1 MRKRCSMRLWGY
13 YALHTF
19 INTIKK
25 IFKSKVVV
33 VILCSM
39 LIGGVIGAS
48 VGVIGSIVEEN
59 AQTDVADSDGDD
71 DMTDIG
77 DDFIALHAGAIRES
91 IPAATMILLLVVVL
105 WGIYGGS
112 KKGSDFFLMADANL
126 LFAAPL
132 KAQTVL
138 MFRLSFQMLALL
150 FFTFYLIFQVP
161 SMKMILGLDN
171 FAIFAIFLAWGML
184 LFMSKLMSVFT
195 YTLTSTYEHLKKYV
209 VPFVYAVGILVV
221 AATGAVYLSTGKDY
235 MRTLHLTYGADWSNY
250 IPVFGW
256 YKAMV
261 MNAISGN
268 VLVSFGF
275 MALNLV
281 FLIVLVWG
289 IWHIKADFYEDAL
302 AGAQKR
308 DDMTRAALEGRN
320 INKDKKQ
327 SARRAKKLARKAQKS
342 YELKGWGASVFLQK
356 SIMNRR
362 RFAKLGFVTNT
373 LLVYLAIGG
382 LGAAF
387 MAYKTDLREISIIG
401 LIMAMTLF
409 FRNFGNPIEIES
421 SHNWL
426 FLVPEDPYKK
436 VLYAILAGSVDCV
449 MDLLPGIA
457 VATVILRGNP
467 LMALLWVATLVSMD
481 FMFSCFG
488 LLMQAILPSS
498 AMDVV
503 KSMLQMMV
511 RIFIILIVVIAFAI
525 GAALQGLALG
535 AVLCMCASLAVGTLC
550 FVVYP
555 SMLHRGIG

>member
-1 MRKRCSMRLWGY
+1 MRLWGY

-25 IFKSKVVV
+25 IFKSKVMI
-33 VILCSM
+33 VILCSF
-39 LIGGVIGAS
+39 LIGGVVGGS
-48 VGVIGSIVEEN
+48 VGFISSLVEDQ
-59 AQTDVADSDGDD
+59 AQTESSVSKDDKTNDPAQMEEDFMTVHAD
-71 DMTDIG
+71 
-77 DDFIALHAGAIRES
+77 AIRES

-112 KKGSDFFLMADANL
+112 KKGSDFFLMADANI

-161 SMKMILGLDN
+161 SMKLILGLDN
-171 FAIFAIFLAWGML
+171 FAIVAIFLAWGML

-195 YTLTSTYEHLKKYV
+195 YTLTATYEHLKKYV
-209 VPFVYAVGILVV
+209 VPFVFAVGLLVV
-221 AATGAVYLSTGKDY
+221 AATGAVYLSTGNDY
-235 MRTLHLTYGADWSNY
+235 MATLRLTYGADWSNY

-261 MNAISGN
+261 MNAINGHVFASLGY
-268 VLVSFGF
+268 
-275 MALNLV
+275 MALNFV
-281 FLIVLVWG
+281 FLIALVWG

-308 DDMTRAALEGRN
+308 DDMTKAALEGRN

-327 SARRAKKLARKAQKS
+327 SAKRTQKLEHKVRKS
-342 YELKGWGASVFLQK
+342 YELKGWGASVFLHK
-356 SIMNRR
+356 SILNRR
-362 RFAKLGFVTNT
+362 RFSKFGFVTNT
-373 LLVYLAIGG
+373 LLLYLAIGG

-387 MAYKTDLREISIIG
+387 MAYKTDLREISVIG
-401 LIMAMTLF
+401 LIMALTLF

-449 MDLLPGIA
+449 LDLLPGIV
-457 VATVILRGNP
+457 VAMVILRGNP
-467 LMALLWVATLVSMD
+467 LMALLWLATLVSMD

-488 LLMQAILPSS
+488 LLLQAILPSS

-503 KSMLQMMV
+503 KSMLQMML
-511 RIFIILIVVIAFAI
+511 RAFIIVVIAIAFAI
-525 GAALQGLALG
+525 GTVLQGLALG
-535 AVLCMCASLAVGTLC
+535 AVFCMFTSLAVGTIC
-550 FVVYP
+550 FIVYP
-555 SMLHRGIG
+555 SLLHRGIG

>member
-1 MRKRCSMRLWGY
+1 MRLWGY

-25 IFKSKVVV
+25 IFKSKVMI
-33 VILCSM
+33 VILCSF
-39 LIGGVIGAS
+39 LIGGVVGGS
-48 VGVIGSIVEEN
+48 VGFISSLIEDQ
-59 AQTDVADSDGDD
+59 AQTESSVSKDDKTNDPAQMEEDFMTVHAD
-71 DMTDIG
+71 
-77 DDFIALHAGAIRES
+77 AIRES

-112 KKGSDFFLMADANL
+112 KKGSDFFLMADANI

-161 SMKMILGLDN
+161 SMKLILGLDN
-171 FAIFAIFLAWGML
+171 FAIVAIFLAWGML

-195 YTLTSTYEHLKKYV
+195 YTLTATYEHLKKYV
-209 VPFVYAVGILVV
+209 VPFVFAVGLLVV
-221 AATGAVYLSTGKDY
+221 AATGAVYISTGNDY
-235 MRTLHLTYGADWSNY
+235 MATLRLTYGADWSNY

-261 MNAISGN
+261 MNAINGHVFASLGY
-268 VLVSFGF
+268 
-275 MALNLV
+275 MALNFV
-281 FLIVLVWG
+281 FLIALVWG

-308 DDMTRAALEGRN
+308 DDMTKAALEGRN

-327 SARRAKKLARKAQKS
+327 SAKRAQKLEHKVRKS
-342 YELKGWGASVFLQK
+342 YELKGWGASVFLHK
-356 SIMNRR
+356 SILNRR
-362 RFAKLGFVTNT
+362 RFSKFGFVTNT
-373 LLVYLAIGG
+373 LLLYLAIGG

-387 MAYKTDLREISIIG
+387 MAYKTDLREISVIG
-401 LIMAMTLF
+401 LIMALTLF

-449 MDLLPGIA
+449 LDLLPGIV

-467 LMALLWVATLVSMD
+467 LIALLWLATLVSMD

-488 LLMQAILPSS
+488 LLLQAILPSS

-503 KSMLQMMV
+503 KSMLQMML
-511 RIFIILIVVIAFAI
+511 RAFIIVVIAIAFAI
-525 GAALQGLALG
+525 GTVLQGLALG
-535 AVLCMCASLAVGTLC
+535 AVFCMFTSLAVGTIC
-550 FVVYP
+550 FIVYP
-555 SMLHRGIG
+555 SLLHRGIG

>member
-1 MRKRCSMRLWGY
+1 MRLWGY

-39 LIGGVIGAS
+39 LIGGVIGGS
-48 VGVIGSIVEEN
+48 VGFIGSLIEDQ
-59 AQTDVADSDGDD
+59 AQTEIATDDHGDAEADSVDLEDGF
-71 DMTDIG
+71 MEKYAAEIK
-77 DDFIALHAGAIRES
+77 ES

-105 WGIYGGS
+105 FGIYGGS
-112 KKGSDFFLMADANL
+112 KKGSDIFLMADANL
-126 LFAAPL
+126 LFAAPI

-150 FFTFYLIFQVP
+150 FVTFYMVFQVP
-161 SMKMILGLDN
+161 SLKLLLGIDN

-184 LFMSKLMSVFT
+184 LFMSRLMSVFT
-195 YTLTSTYEHLKKYV
+195 YTLTSTHERLKQYV
-209 VPFVYAVGILVV
+209 VPFVFAVAICVVV
-221 AATGAVYLSTGKDY
+221 ATGSVYMATGNDY
-235 MRTLHLTYGADWSNY
+235 MATLRLTYGADWSNS

-261 MNAISGN
+261 MNAIGGDVIRS
-268 VLVSFGF
+268 LFY
-275 MALNLV
+275 MALNLI

-289 IWHIKADFYEDAL
+289 IWHMKADFYEDAL

-308 DDMTRAALEGRN
+308 DDMTRATMEGRN
-320 INKDKKQ
+320 VNKDKKQ
-327 SARRAKKLARKAQKS
+327 SARRAKKLERKAKGT
-342 YELKGWGASVFLQK
+342 YELKGWGASVFLHK
-356 SIMNRR
+356 SIMNRK
-362 RFAKLGFVTNT
+362 RFAKFGFVTNT

-382 LGAAF
+382 LGSAF
-387 MAYKTDLREISIIG
+387 MVYKTDIREISVIG
-401 LIMAMTLF
+401 LIMALTLF

-436 VLYAILAGSVDCV
+436 VLYAIFAGSVDCV
-449 MDLLPGIA
+449 LDLLPGI
-457 VATVILRGNP
+457 VIATVILRGN
-467 LMALLWVATLVSMD
+467 LFMALLWLVTLVAMD

-488 LLMQAILPSS
+488 LLMQAILPSN

-503 KSMLQMMV
+503 KSMLQMMI
-511 RIFIILIVVIAFAI
+511 RFFIILVIVIAFAI

-535 AVLCMCASLAVGTLC
+535 AVFCMFASLAVGTVC

-555 SMLHRGIG
+555 SLLHRGIG

>member
-1 MRKRCSMRLWGY
+1 MRLWGY

-25 IFKSKVVV
+25 IFKSKVMI
-33 VILCSM
+33 VILCSF
-39 LIGGVIGAS
+39 LIGGVVGGS
-48 VGVIGSIVEEN
+48 VGFISSLVEDQ
-59 AQTDVADSDGDD
+59 AQTESSVSKDDKTNDPAQMEEDFMTVHAD
-71 DMTDIG
+71 
-77 DDFIALHAGAIRES
+77 AIRES

-112 KKGSDFFLMADANL
+112 KKGSDFFLMADANI

-161 SMKMILGLDN
+161 SMKLILGLDN
-171 FAIFAIFLAWGML
+171 FAIVAIFLAWGML

-195 YTLTSTYEHLKKYV
+195 YTLTATYEHLKKYV
-209 VPFVYAVGILVV
+209 VPFVFAVGLLVV
-221 AATGAVYLSTGKDY
+221 AATGAVYISTGNDY
-235 MRTLHLTYGADWSNY
+235 MATLRLTYGADWSNY

-261 MNAISGN
+261 MNAINGHVFASLGY
-268 VLVSFGF
+268 
-275 MALNLV
+275 MALNFV
-281 FLIVLVWG
+281 FLIALVWG

-308 DDMTRAALEGRN
+308 DDMTKAALEGRN

-327 SARRAKKLARKAQKS
+327 SAKRAQKLEHKVRKS
-342 YELKGWGASVFLQK
+342 YELKGWGASVFLHK
-356 SIMNRR
+356 SILNRR
-362 RFAKLGFVTNT
+362 RFSKFGFVTNT
-373 LLVYLAIGG
+373 LLLYLAIGG

-387 MAYKTDLREISIIG
+387 MAYKTDLREISVIG
-401 LIMAMTLF
+401 LIMALTLF

-449 MDLLPGIA
+449 LDLLPGIV
-457 VATVILRGNP
+457 VATVILCGNP
-467 LMALLWVATLVSMD
+467 LMALLWLATLVSMD

-488 LLMQAILPSS
+488 LLLQAILPSS

-503 KSMLQMMV
+503 KSMLQMML
-511 RIFIILIVVIAFAI
+511 RAFIIVVIAIAFAI
-525 GAALQGLALG
+525 GTVLQGLALG
-535 AVLCMCASLAVGTLC
+535 AVFCMFTSLAVGTIC
-550 FVVYP
+550 FIVYP
-555 SMLHRGIG
+555 SLLHRGIG

>member
-1 MRKRCSMRLWGY
+1 MRLWGY

-25 IFKSKVVV
+25 IFKSKVMI
-33 VILCSM
+33 VILCSF
-39 LIGGVIGAS
+39 LIGGVVGGS
-48 VGVIGSIVEEN
+48 VGFISSLVEDQ
-59 AQTDVADSDGDD
+59 AQTESSVSKDDKTNDPAQMEEDFMTVHAD
-71 DMTDIG
+71 
-77 DDFIALHAGAIRES
+77 AIRES

-112 KKGSDFFLMADANL
+112 KKGSDFFLMADANI

-161 SMKMILGLDN
+161 SMKLILGLDN
-171 FAIFAIFLAWGML
+171 FAIVAIFLAWGML

-195 YTLTSTYEHLKKYV
+195 YTLTATYEHLKKYV
-209 VPFVYAVGILVV
+209 VPFVFAVGLLVV
-221 AATGAVYLSTGKDY
+221 AATGAVYISTGNDY
-235 MRTLHLTYGADWSNY
+235 MATLRLTYGADWSNY

-261 MNAISGN
+261 MNAINGHVFASLGY
-268 VLVSFGF
+268 
-275 MALNLV
+275 MALNFV
-281 FLIVLVWG
+281 FLIALVWG

-308 DDMTRAALEGRN
+308 DDMTKAALEGRN

-327 SARRAKKLARKAQKS
+327 SAKRTQKLEHKVRKS
-342 YELKGWGASVFLQK
+342 YELKGWGASVFLHK
-356 SIMNRR
+356 SILNRR
-362 RFAKLGFVTNT
+362 RFSKFGFVTNT
-373 LLVYLAIGG
+373 LLLYLAIGG

-387 MAYKTDLREISIIG
+387 MAYKTDLREISVVG
-401 LIMAMTLF
+401 LIMALTLF

-449 MDLLPGIA
+449 LDLLPGIV
-457 VATVILRGNP
+457 VATVILRSNP
-467 LMALLWVATLVSMD
+467 LMALLWLATLVSMD

-488 LLMQAILPSS
+488 LLLQAILPSS

-503 KSMLQMMV
+503 KSMLQMML
-511 RIFIILIVVIAFAI
+511 RAFIIVVIAIAFAI
-525 GAALQGLALG
+525 GTVLQGLALG
-535 AVLCMCASLAVGTLC
+535 AVFCMFTSLAVGTIC
-550 FVVYP
+550 FIVYP
-555 SMLHRGIG
+555 SLLHRGIG

>member
-1 MRKRCSMRLWGY
+1 MRLWGY

-25 IFKSKVVV
+25 IFKSKVMI
-33 VILCSM
+33 VILCSF
-39 LIGGVIGAS
+39 LIGGVVGGS
-48 VGVIGSIVEEN
+48 VGFISSLVEDQ
-59 AQTDVADSDGDD
+59 AQTENSVSKDDKTNDPAQMEEDFMMVHAD
-71 DMTDIG
+71 
-77 DDFIALHAGAIRES
+77 AIRES

-112 KKGSDFFLMADANL
+112 KKGSDFFLMADANI

-150 FFTFYLIFQVP
+150 TFTFYLIFQVP
-161 SMKMILGLDN
+161 SMKLILGLDN
-171 FAIFAIFLAWGML
+171 FAIVAIFLAWGML

-195 YTLTSTYEHLKKYV
+195 YTLTATYEHLKKYV
-209 VPFVYAVGILVV
+209 VPFVFAVGLLVV
-221 AATGAVYLSTGKDY
+221 AATGAVYISTGNDY
-235 MRTLHLTYGADWSNY
+235 MATLRLTYGADWSNY

-261 MNAISGN
+261 MNAINGHVFASLGY
-268 VLVSFGF
+268 
-275 MALNLV
+275 MALNFV
-281 FLIVLVWG
+281 FLIALVWG

-308 DDMTRAALEGRN
+308 DDMTKAALEGRN

-327 SARRAKKLARKAQKS
+327 SAKRAQKLEHKVRKS
-342 YELKGWGASVFLQK
+342 YELKGWGASVFLHK
-356 SIMNRR
+356 SILNRR
-362 RFAKLGFVTNT
+362 RFSKFGFVTNT
-373 LLVYLAIGG
+373 LLLYLAIGG

-387 MAYKTDLREISIIG
+387 MAYKTDLREISVIG
-401 LIMAMTLF
+401 LIMALTLF

-449 MDLLPGIA
+449 LDLLPGIV

-467 LMALLWVATLVSMD
+467 LMALLWLATLVSMD

-488 LLMQAILPSS
+488 LLLQAILPSS

-503 KSMLQMMV
+503 KSMLQMML
-511 RIFIILIVVIAFAI
+511 RAFIIVVIAIAFAI
-525 GAALQGLALG
+525 GTVLQGLALG
-535 AVLCMCASLAVGTLC
+535 AVFCMFTSLAVGTIRSI
-550 FVVYP
+550 VYP
-555 SMLHRGIG
+555 SLSHRRLG

>member
-1 MRKRCSMRLWGY
+1 MRLWGY

-25 IFKSKVVV
+25 IFKSKVMI
-33 VILCSM
+33 VILCSF
-39 LIGGVIGAS
+39 LIGGVVGGS
-48 VGVIGSIVEEN
+48 VGFISSLVEDQ
-59 AQTDVADSDGDD
+59 AQTESSVSKDDKTNDPAQMEEDFMTVHAD
-71 DMTDIG
+71 
-77 DDFIALHAGAIRES
+77 AIRES

-112 KKGSDFFLMADANL
+112 KKGSDFFLMADANI

-150 FFTFYLIFQVP
+150 TFTFYLIFQVP
-161 SMKMILGLDN
+161 SMKLILGLDN
-171 FAIFAIFLAWGML
+171 FAIVAIFLAWGML

-195 YTLTSTYEHLKKYV
+195 YTLTATYEHLKKYV
-209 VPFVYAVGILVV
+209 VPFVFAVGLLVV
-221 AATGAVYLSTGKDY
+221 AATGAVYLSTGNDY
-235 MRTLHLTYGADWSNY
+235 MATLRLTYGADWSNY

-261 MNAISGN
+261 MNAINGHVFASLGY
-268 VLVSFGF
+268 
-275 MALNLV
+275 MALNFV
-281 FLIVLVWG
+281 FLIALVWG

-308 DDMTRAALEGRN
+308 DDMTKAALEGRN

-327 SARRAKKLARKAQKS
+327 SAKRTQKLEHKVRKS
-342 YELKGWGASVFLQK
+342 YELKGWGASVFLHK
-356 SIMNRR
+356 SILNRR
-362 RFAKLGFVTNT
+362 RFSKFGFVTNT
-373 LLVYLAIGG
+373 LLLYLAIGG

-387 MAYKTDLREISIIG
+387 MAYKTDLREISVVG
-401 LIMAMTLF
+401 LIMALTLF

-449 MDLLPGIA
+449 LDLLPGIV

-467 LMALLWVATLVSMD
+467 LMALLWLATLVSMD

-488 LLMQAILPSS
+488 LLLQAILPSG

-503 KSMLQMMV
+503 KSMLQMML
-511 RIFIILIVVIAFAI
+511 RAFIIVVIAIAFAI
-525 GAALQGLALG
+525 GTVLQGLALG
-535 AVLCMCASLAVGTLC
+535 AVFCMFTSLAVGTIC
-550 FVVYP
+550 FIVYP
-555 SMLHRGIG
+555 SLLHRGIG

>member
-1 MRKRCSMRLWGY
+1 MRLWGY

-19 INTIKK
+19 INTIRK

-33 VILCSM
+33 VILCSF
-39 LIGGVIGAS
+39 LIGGVIGGS
-48 VGVIGSIVEEN
+48 VGFIGSIVEEN
-59 AQTDVADSDGDD
+59 AQTDTADVDSNDD
-71 DMTDIG
+71 EDSDIG
-77 DDFIALHAGAIRES
+77 DGFMTEHAAAIRES
-91 IPAATMILLLVVVL
+91 IPAATMMLLLVVVL

-150 FFTFYLIFQVP
+150 FLTFYLIFQVP
-161 SMKMILGLDN
+161 SMKLILGLDN

-195 YTLTSTYEHLKKYV
+195 YTLTATYEYLKKYV
-209 VPFVYAVGILVV
+209 IPFVFAVGILVV
-221 AATGAVYLSTGKDY
+221 AATGAVYMATGNDY
-235 MRTLHLTYGADWSNY
+235 METLRLTYGADWSDY

-261 MNAISGN
+261 MNAINGN
-268 VLVSFGF
+268 MMVSLGY
-275 MALNLV
+275 MALNMV

-308 DDMTRAALEGRN
+308 DDMTKAAMEGRN

-327 SARRAKKLARKAQKS
+327 SARRAKKLERKAQKA

-356 SIMNRR
+356 SILNRR
-362 RFAKLGFVTNT
+362 RFAKFGFVTNT

-449 MDLLPGIA
+449 LDLLPGIA
-457 VATVILRGNP
+457 AATVILRGNP
-467 LMALLWVATLVSMD
+467 LMAILWLATLVSMD

-503 KSMLQMMV
+503 KSMLQMMI
-511 RIFIILIVVIAFAI
+511 RMFIILVIVIAFAI
-525 GAALQGLALG
+525 GAVLQGLALG
-535 AVLCMCASLAVGTLC
+535 AVLCMFASLAVGTVC

>member
-1 MRKRCSMRLWGY
+1 MRLWGY

-25 IFKSKVVV
+25 IFKSKVMI
-33 VILCSM
+33 VILCSF
-39 LIGGVIGAS
+39 LIGGVVGGS
-48 VGVIGSIVEEN
+48 VGFISSLIEDQ
-59 AQTDVADSDGDD
+59 AQTESSVSKDDKTNDPAQMEEDFMTVHAD
-71 DMTDIG
+71 
-77 DDFIALHAGAIRES
+77 AIRES

-112 KKGSDFFLMADANL
+112 KKGSDFFLMADANI

-161 SMKMILGLDN
+161 SMKLILRLDN
-171 FAIFAIFLAWGML
+171 FAIVAIFLAWGML

-195 YTLTSTYEHLKKYV
+195 YTLTATYEHLKKYV
-209 VPFVYAVGILVV
+209 VPFVFAVGLLVV
-221 AATGAVYLSTGKDY
+221 AATGAVYISTGNDY
-235 MRTLHLTYGADWSNY
+235 MATLRLTYGADWSNY

-261 MNAISGN
+261 MNAINGHVFASLGY
-268 VLVSFGF
+268 

-281 FLIVLVWG
+281 FLIALVWG

-308 DDMTRAALEGRN
+308 DDMTKAALEGRN

-327 SARRAKKLARKAQKS
+327 SAKRTQKLEHKVRKS
-342 YELKGWGASVFLQK
+342 YELKGWGASVFLHK
-356 SIMNRR
+356 SILNRR
-362 RFAKLGFVTNT
+362 RFSKFGFVTNT
-373 LLVYLAIGG
+373 LLLYLAIGG

-387 MAYKTDLREISIIG
+387 MAYKTDLREISVIG
-401 LIMAMTLF
+401 LIMALTLF

-449 MDLLPGIA
+449 LDLLPGIV

-467 LMALLWVATLVSMD
+467 LMALLWLATLVSMD

-488 LLMQAILPSS
+488 LLLQAILPSS

-503 KSMLQMMV
+503 KSMLQMML
-511 RIFIILIVVIAFAI
+511 RAFIIVVIAIAFAI
-525 GAALQGLALG
+525 GTVLQGLALG
-535 AVLCMCASLAVGTLC
+535 AVFCMFTSLAVGTIC
-550 FVVYP
+550 FIVYP
-555 SMLHRGIG
+555 SLLHRGIG

>member
-1 MRKRCSMRLWGY
+1 MRLWGY

-25 IFKSKVVV
+25 IFKSKVMI
-33 VILCSM
+33 VILCSF
-39 LIGGVIGAS
+39 LIGGVVGGS
-48 VGVIGSIVEEN
+48 VGFISSLVEDQ
-59 AQTDVADSDGDD
+59 AQTESSVSKDDKTNDPAQMEEDFMTAHAD
-71 DMTDIG
+71 
-77 DDFIALHAGAIRES
+77 AIRES

-112 KKGSDFFLMADANL
+112 KKGSDFFLMADANI

-161 SMKMILGLDN
+161 SMKLILGLDN
-171 FAIFAIFLAWGML
+171 FAIVAIFLAWGML

-195 YTLTSTYEHLKKYV
+195 YTLTATYEHLKKYV
-209 VPFVYAVGILVV
+209 VPFVFAVGLLVV
-221 AATGAVYLSTGKDY
+221 AATGAVYISTGNDY
-235 MRTLHLTYGADWSNY
+235 MATLRLTYGADWSNY

-261 MNAISGN
+261 MNAINGHVFASLGY
-268 VLVSFGF
+268 

-281 FLIVLVWG
+281 FLIALVWG

-308 DDMTRAALEGRN
+308 DDMTKAALEGRN

-327 SARRAKKLARKAQKS
+327 SAKRTQKLEHKVRKS
-342 YELKGWGASVFLQK
+342 YELKGWGASVFLHK
-356 SIMNRR
+356 SILNRR
-362 RFAKLGFVTNT
+362 RFSKFGFVTNT
-373 LLVYLAIGG
+373 LLLYLAIGG

-387 MAYKTDLREISIIG
+387 MAYKTDLREISVVG
-401 LIMAMTLF
+401 LIMALTLF

-449 MDLLPGIA
+449 LDLLPGIV

-467 LMALLWVATLVSMD
+467 LMALLWLATLVSMD

-488 LLMQAILPSS
+488 LLLQAILPSG

-503 KSMLQMMV
+503 KSMLQMML
-511 RIFIILIVVIAFAI
+511 RAFIIVVIVIAFAI
-525 GAALQGLALG
+525 GTVLQGLALG
-535 AVLCMCASLAVGTLC
+535 AVFCMFTSLAVGTIC
-550 FVVYP
+550 FIVYP
-555 SMLHRGIG
+555 SLLHRGIG

>member
-1 MRKRCSMRLWGY
+1 MRLWGY

-25 IFKSKVVV
+25 IFKSKVMI
-33 VILCSM
+33 VILCSF
-39 LIGGVIGAS
+39 LIGGVVGGS
-48 VGVIGSIVEEN
+48 VGFISSLVEDQ
-59 AQTDVADSDGDD
+59 AQTENSVSKDDKTNDPAQMEEDFMTVHAD
-71 DMTDIG
+71 
-77 DDFIALHAGAIRES
+77 AIRES

-112 KKGSDFFLMADANL
+112 KKGSDFFLMADANI

-161 SMKMILGLDN
+161 SMKLILGLDN
-171 FAIFAIFLAWGML
+171 FAIVAIFLAWGML

-195 YTLTSTYEHLKKYV
+195 YTLTATYEHLKKYV
-209 VPFVYAVGILVV
+209 VPFVFAVGLLVV
-221 AATGAVYLSTGKDY
+221 AATGAVYISTGNDY
-235 MRTLHLTYGADWSNY
+235 MATLRLTYGADWSNY

-261 MNAISGN
+261 MNAINGHVFASLGY
-268 VLVSFGF
+268 

-281 FLIVLVWG
+281 FLITLVWG

-308 DDMTRAALEGRN
+308 DDMTKAALEGRN

-327 SARRAKKLARKAQKS
+327 SAKRTQKLEHKVRKS
-342 YELKGWGASVFLQK
+342 YELKGWGASVFLHK
-356 SIMNRR
+356 SILNRR
-362 RFAKLGFVTNT
+362 RFSKFGFVTNT
-373 LLVYLAIGG
+373 LLLYLAIGG

-387 MAYKTDLREISIIG
+387 MAYKTDLREISVVG
-401 LIMAMTLF
+401 LIMALTLF

-449 MDLLPGIA
+449 LDLLPGIV

-467 LMALLWVATLVSMD
+467 LMALLWLATLVSMD

-488 LLMQAILPSS
+488 LLLQAILPSS

-503 KSMLQMMV
+503 KSMLQMML
-511 RIFIILIVVIAFAI
+511 RAFIIVVIVIAFAI
-525 GAALQGLALG
+525 GTVLQGLALG
-535 AVLCMCASLAVGTLC
+535 AVFCMFTSLAVGTIC
-550 FVVYP
+550 FIVYP
-555 SMLHRGIG
+555 SLLHRGIG

>member
-1 MRKRCSMRLWGY
+1 MRLWGY

-33 VILCSM
+33 VILCSF
-39 LIGGVIGAS
+39 LIGGVIGGS
-48 VGVIGSIVEEN
+48 VGIIGSIVEEN
-59 AQTDVADSDGDD
+59 AQTDTADADNNDD
-71 DMTDIG
+71 EVSDIG
-77 DDFIALHAGAIRES
+77 DDFMTQHAAAIRES

-161 SMKMILGLDN
+161 SMKLILGLDN

-195 YTLTSTYEHLKKYV
+195 YTLTATYEHLKKYV
-209 VPFVYAVGILVV
+209 VPFVFAVGILVV
-221 AATGAVYLSTGKDY
+221 VATGAVYMATGNDY
-235 MRTLHLTYGADWSNY
+235 METLRLTYGADWSDY

-261 MNAISGN
+261 MNAINGN
-268 VLVSFGF
+268 MMVSLGY

-281 FLIVLVWG
+281 FLVVLVWG

-308 DDMTRAALEGRN
+308 DDMTKAAMEGRN

-327 SARRAKKLARKAQKS
+327 SARRAKKLERRAQKN

-362 RFAKLGFVTNT
+362 RFAKFGFVTNT
-373 LLVYLAIGG
+373 LLLYLAIGG
-382 LGAAF
+382 FGAAF

-449 MDLLPGIA
+449 LDLLPGIV

-467 LMALLWVATLVSMD
+467 LMALLWLATLVSMD

-503 KSMLQMMV
+503 KSMLQMMI
-511 RIFIILIVVIAFAI
+511 RMFIILVIVIAFAI
-525 GAALQGLALG
+525 GAVLQGLALG
-535 AVLCMCASLAVGTLC
+535 AVCCMFASLAVGTVC

-555 SMLHRGIG
+555 SLLHRGIG

>member
-1 MRKRCSMRLWGY
+1 MRLWGY

-25 IFKSKVVV
+25 IFKSKVMI
-33 VILCSM
+33 VILCSF
-39 LIGGVIGAS
+39 LIGGVIGGS
-48 VGVIGSIVEEN
+48 VGFISSLVEDQARTESSVSKDDKTN
-59 AQTDVADSDGDD
+59 DPAQMEEDFMTVHAD
-71 DMTDIG
+71 
-77 DDFIALHAGAIRES
+77 AIRES

-112 KKGSDFFLMADANL
+112 KKGSDFFLMADANI

-138 MFRLSFQMLALL
+138 MFRLSFQILALL

-161 SMKMILGLDN
+161 SMKLILGLDN
-171 FAIFAIFLAWGML
+171 FAIAAIFLAWGML

-195 YTLTSTYEHLKKYV
+195 YTLTATYEHLKKYV
-209 VPFVYAVGILVV
+209 VPFVFAVGLLVV
-221 AATGAVYLSTGKDY
+221 AATGAVYISTGSDY
-235 MRTLHLTYGADWSNY
+235 MATLRLTYGADWSNY

-261 MNAISGN
+261 MNAINGH
-268 VLVSFGF
+268 VLASLGY

-281 FLIVLVWG
+281 FLIALVWG

-308 DDMTRAALEGRN
+308 DDMTKAALEGRN

-327 SARRAKKLARKAQKS
+327 SAKRAQKLEHKVRKS
-342 YELKGWGASVFLQK
+342 YELKGWGASVFLHK
-356 SIMNRR
+356 SILNRR
-362 RFAKLGFVTNT
+362 RFSKFGFVTNT
-373 LLVYLAIGG
+373 LLLYLAIGG

-387 MAYKTDLREISIIG
+387 MAYKTDLREISVIG
-401 LIMAMTLF
+401 LIMALTLF

-449 MDLLPGIA
+449 LDLLPGIV

-467 LMALLWVATLVSMD
+467 LMALLWLATLVSMD

-488 LLMQAILPSS
+488 LLLQAILPSS

-503 KSMLQMMV
+503 KSMLQMML
-511 RIFIILIVVIAFAI
+511 RAFIIVVIAIAFAI
-525 GAALQGLALG
+525 GTVLQGLALG
-535 AVLCMCASLAVGTLC
+535 AVFCMFTSLAVGTIC
-550 FVVYP
+550 FIVYP
-555 SMLHRGIG
+555 SLLHRGIG

>member
-1 MRKRCSMRLWGY
+1 MRLWGY

-25 IFKSKVVV
+25 IFKSKVMI
-33 VILCSM
+33 VILCSF
-39 LIGGVIGAS
+39 LIGGVVGGS
-48 VGVIGSIVEEN
+48 VGFISSLVEDQ
-59 AQTDVADSDGDD
+59 AQTESSVSKDDKTNDPAQMEEDFMTVHAD
-71 DMTDIG
+71 
-77 DDFIALHAGAIRES
+77 AIRES

-112 KKGSDFFLMADANL
+112 KKGSDFFLMADANI

-150 FFTFYLIFQVP
+150 FFTFYLIFQLP
-161 SMKMILGLDN
+161 SMKLILGLDN
-171 FAIFAIFLAWGML
+171 FAIIAIFLAWGML

-195 YTLTSTYEHLKKYV
+195 YTLTATYEHLKKYV
-209 VPFVYAVGILVV
+209 VPFVFAVGLLVV
-221 AATGAVYLSTGKDY
+221 AATGAVYISTGNDY
-235 MRTLHLTYGADWSNY
+235 MATLRLTYGADWSNY

-261 MNAISGN
+261 MNAINGHVFASLGY
-268 VLVSFGF
+268 

-281 FLIVLVWG
+281 FLIALVWG

-308 DDMTRAALEGRN
+308 DDMTKAALEGRN

-327 SARRAKKLARKAQKS
+327 SAKRTQKLEHKVRKS
-342 YELKGWGASVFLQK
+342 YELKGWGASVFLHK
-356 SIMNRR
+356 SILNRR
-362 RFAKLGFVTNT
+362 RFSKFGFVTNT
-373 LLVYLAIGG
+373 LLLYLAIGG

-387 MAYKTDLREISIIG
+387 MAYKTDLREISVVG
-401 LIMAMTLF
+401 LIMALTLF

-449 MDLLPGIA
+449 LDLLPGIV

-467 LMALLWVATLVSMD
+467 LMALLWLATLVSMD

-488 LLMQAILPSS
+488 LLLQAILPSS

-503 KSMLQMMV
+503 KSMLQMML
-511 RIFIILIVVIAFAI
+511 RAFIIVVIVIAFAI
-525 GAALQGLALG
+525 GTVLQGLALG
-535 AVLCMCASLAVGTLC
+535 AVFCMFTSLAVGTIC
-550 FVVYP
+550 FIVYP
-555 SMLHRGIG
+555 SLLHRGIG

>member
-1 MRKRCSMRLWGY
+1 MRLWGY

-25 IFKSKVVV
+25 IFKSKVMI
-33 VILCSM
+33 VILCSF
-39 LIGGVIGAS
+39 LIGGVIGGS
-48 VGVIGSIVEEN
+48 VGFISSLVEDQARTESSVSKDDKTN
-59 AQTDVADSDGDD
+59 DPAQMEEDFMTVHAD
-71 DMTDIG
+71 
-77 DDFIALHAGAIRES
+77 AIRES

-112 KKGSDFFLMADANL
+112 KKGSDFFLMADANI

-161 SMKMILGLDN
+161 SMKLILGLDN
-171 FAIFAIFLAWGML
+171 FAIVAIFLAWGML

-195 YTLTSTYEHLKKYV
+195 YTLTATYEHLKKYV
-209 VPFVYAVGILVV
+209 VPFVFAVGLLVV
-221 AATGAVYLSTGKDY
+221 AATGAVYISTGNDY
-235 MRTLHLTYGADWSNY
+235 MATLRLTYGADWSNY

-261 MNAISGN
+261 MNAINGHVFASLGY
-268 VLVSFGF
+268 

-281 FLIVLVWG
+281 FLIALVWG

-308 DDMTRAALEGRN
+308 DDMTKAALEGRN

-327 SARRAKKLARKAQKS
+327 SAKRTQKLEHKVRKS
-342 YELKGWGASVFLQK
+342 YELKGWGASVFLHK
-356 SIMNRR
+356 SILNRR
-362 RFAKLGFVTNT
+362 RFSKFGFVTNT
-373 LLVYLAIGG
+373 LLLYLAIGG

-387 MAYKTDLREISIIG
+387 MAYKTDLREISVIG
-401 LIMAMTLF
+401 LIMALTLF

-449 MDLLPGIA
+449 LDLLPGIV

-467 LMALLWVATLVSMD
+467 LMALLWLATLVSMD

-488 LLMQAILPSS
+488 LLLQAILPSS

-503 KSMLQMMV
+503 KSMLQMML
-511 RIFIILIVVIAFAI
+511 RAFIIVVIAIAFAI
-525 GAALQGLALG
+525 GTVLQGLALG
-535 AVLCMCASLAVGTLC
+535 AVFCMFTSLAVGTIC
-550 FVVYP
+550 FIVYP
-555 SMLHRGIG
+555 SLLHRGIG

>member
-1 MRKRCSMRLWGY
+1 MRLWGY

-19 INTIKK
+19 VNTIKK
-25 IFKSKVVV
+25 IFKSKVMI
-33 VILCSM
+33 VILCSF
-39 LIGGVIGAS
+39 LIGGVVGGS
-48 VGVIGSIVEEN
+48 VGFISSLVEDQ
-59 AQTDVADSDGDD
+59 AQTESSVSKDDKTNDPAQMEEDFMTVHAD
-71 DMTDIG
+71 
-77 DDFIALHAGAIRES
+77 AIRES

-112 KKGSDFFLMADANL
+112 KKGSDFFLMADANI

-161 SMKMILGLDN
+161 SMKLILGLDN
-171 FAIFAIFLAWGML
+171 FAIVAIFLAWGML

-195 YTLTSTYEHLKKYV
+195 YTLTATYEHLKKYV
-209 VPFVYAVGILVV
+209 VPFVFAVGLLVV
-221 AATGAVYLSTGKDY
+221 AATGAVYISTGNDY
-235 MRTLHLTYGADWSNY
+235 MATLRLTYGADWSNY

-261 MNAISGN
+261 MNAINGHVFASLGY
-268 VLVSFGF
+268 

-281 FLIVLVWG
+281 FLIALVWG

-308 DDMTRAALEGRN
+308 DDMTKAALEGRN

-327 SARRAKKLARKAQKS
+327 SAKRAQKLEHKVRKS
-342 YELKGWGASVFLQK
+342 YELKGWGASVFLHK
-356 SIMNRR
+356 SILNRR
-362 RFAKLGFVTNT
+362 RFSKFGFVTNT
-373 LLVYLAIGG
+373 LLLYLAIGG

-387 MAYKTDLREISIIG
+387 MAYKTDLREISVIG
-401 LIMAMTLF
+401 LIMALTLF

-449 MDLLPGIA
+449 LDLLPGIV

-467 LMALLWVATLVSMD
+467 LIALLWLATLVSMD

-488 LLMQAILPSS
+488 LLLQAILPSS

-503 KSMLQMMV
+503 KSMLQMML
-511 RIFIILIVVIAFAI
+511 RAFIIVVIAIAFAI
-525 GAALQGLALG
+525 GTVLQGLALG
-535 AVLCMCASLAVGTLC
+535 AVFCMFTSLAVGTIC
-550 FVVYP
+550 FIVYP
-555 SMLHRGIG
+555 SLLHRGIG

>member
-1 MRKRCSMRLWGY
+1 MRLWGY

-25 IFKSKVVV
+25 IFKSKVMI
-33 VILCSM
+33 VILCSF
-39 LIGGVIGAS
+39 LIGGVVGGS
-48 VGVIGSIVEEN
+48 VGFISSLVEDQ
-59 AQTDVADSDGDD
+59 AQTESSVSKDDKTNDPAQMEEDFMTVHAD
-71 DMTDIG
+71 
-77 DDFIALHAGAIRES
+77 AIRES

-112 KKGSDFFLMADANL
+112 KKGSDFFLMADANI

-161 SMKMILGLDN
+161 SMKLILGLDN
-171 FAIFAIFLAWGML
+171 FAIVAIFLAWGML

-195 YTLTSTYEHLKKYV
+195 YTLTATYEHLKKYV
-209 VPFVYAVGILVV
+209 VPFVFAVGLLVV
-221 AATGAVYLSTGKDY
+221 AATGAVYISTGNDY
-235 MRTLHLTYGADWSNY
+235 MATLRLTYGADWSNY

-261 MNAISGN
+261 MNAINGHVFASLGY
-268 VLVSFGF
+268 
-275 MALNLV
+275 MALNFV
-281 FLIVLVWG
+281 FLIALVWG

-308 DDMTRAALEGRN
+308 DDMTKAALEGRN

-327 SARRAKKLARKAQKS
+327 SAKRAQKLEHKVRKS
-342 YELKGWGASVFLQK
+342 YELKGWGASVFLHK
-356 SIMNRR
+356 SILNRR
-362 RFAKLGFVTNT
+362 RFSKFGFVTNT
-373 LLVYLAIGG
+373 LLLYLAIGG

-387 MAYKTDLREISIIG
+387 MAYKTDLREISVIG
-401 LIMAMTLF
+401 LIMALTLF

-449 MDLLPGIA
+449 LDLLPGIV
-457 VATVILRGNP
+457 VATVILRSNP
-467 LMALLWVATLVSMD
+467 LMALLWLATLVSMD

-488 LLMQAILPSS
+488 LLLQAILPSS

-503 KSMLQMMV
+503 KSMLQMML
-511 RIFIILIVVIAFAI
+511 RAFIIVVIAIAFAI
-525 GAALQGLALG
+525 GTVLQGLALG
-535 AVLCMCASLAVGTLC
+535 AVFCMFTSLAVGTIC
-550 FVVYP
+550 FIVYP
-555 SMLHRGIG
+555 SLLHRGIG

>member
-1 MRKRCSMRLWGY
+1 MRLWGY

-25 IFKSKVVV
+25 IFKSKVMI
-33 VILCSM
+33 VILCSF
-39 LIGGVIGAS
+39 LIGGVIGGS
-48 VGVIGSIVEEN
+48 VGFISSLVEDQARTESSVSKDDKTN
-59 AQTDVADSDGDD
+59 DPAQMEEDFMTVHAD
-71 DMTDIG
+71 
-77 DDFIALHAGAIRES
+77 AIRES

-112 KKGSDFFLMADANL
+112 KKGSDFFLMADANI

-161 SMKMILGLDN
+161 SMKLILGLDN
-171 FAIFAIFLAWGML
+171 FAIIAIFLAWGML

-195 YTLTSTYEHLKKYV
+195 YTLTATYEHLKKYV
-209 VPFVYAVGILVV
+209 VPFVFAVGLLVV
-221 AATGAVYLSTGKDY
+221 AATGAVYISTGRDY
-235 MRTLHLTYGADWSNY
+235 MATLRLTYGADWSNY

-261 MNAISGN
+261 MNAINGHVFASLGY
-268 VLVSFGF
+268 

-281 FLIVLVWG
+281 FLIALVWG

-308 DDMTRAALEGRN
+308 DDMTKAALEGRN

-327 SARRAKKLARKAQKS
+327 SAKRTQKLEHKVRKS
-342 YELKGWGASVFLQK
+342 YELKGWGASVFLHK
-356 SIMNRR
+356 SILNRR
-362 RFAKLGFVTNT
+362 RFSKFGFVTNT
-373 LLVYLAIGG
+373 LLLYLAIGG

-387 MAYKTDLREISIIG
+387 MAYKTDLREISVIG
-401 LIMAMTLF
+401 LIMALTLF

-449 MDLLPGIA
+449 LDLLPGIV

-467 LMALLWVATLVSMD
+467 LMALLWLATLVSMD

-488 LLMQAILPSS
+488 LLLQAILPSS

-503 KSMLQMMV
+503 KSMLQMML
-511 RIFIILIVVIAFAI
+511 RAFIIVVIAIAFAI
-525 GAALQGLALG
+525 GTVLQGLALG
-535 AVLCMCASLAVGTLC
+535 AVFCMFTSLAVGTIC
-550 FVVYP
+550 FIVYP
-555 SMLHRGIG
+555 SLLHRGIG

>member
-1 MRKRCSMRLWGY
+1 MRLWGY

-25 IFKSKVVV
+25 IFKSKVMI
-33 VILCSM
+33 VILCSF
-39 LIGGVIGAS
+39 LIGGVVGGS
-48 VGVIGSIVEEN
+48 VGFISSLVEDQ
-59 AQTDVADSDGDD
+59 AQTESSVSKDDKTNDPAQMEEDFMTVHAD
-71 DMTDIG
+71 
-77 DDFIALHAGAIRES
+77 AIRES

-112 KKGSDFFLMADANL
+112 KKGSDFFLMADANI

-161 SMKMILGLDN
+161 SMKLILGLDN
-171 FAIFAIFLAWGML
+171 FAIVAIFLAWGML

-195 YTLTSTYEHLKKYV
+195 YTLTATYEHLKKYV
-209 VPFVYAVGILVV
+209 VPFVFAVGLLVV
-221 AATGAVYLSTGKDY
+221 AATGAVYISTGNDY
-235 MRTLHLTYGADWSNY
+235 MATLRLTYGADWSNY

-261 MNAISGN
+261 MNAINGHVFASLGY
-268 VLVSFGF
+268 

-281 FLIVLVWG
+281 FLIALVWG

-308 DDMTRAALEGRN
+308 DDMTKAALEGRN

-327 SARRAKKLARKAQKS
+327 SAKRTQKLEHKVRKS
-342 YELKGWGASVFLQK
+342 YELKGWGASVFLHK
-356 SIMNRR
+356 SILNRR
-362 RFAKLGFVTNT
+362 RFSKFGFVTNT
-373 LLVYLAIGG
+373 LLLYLAIGG
-382 LGAAF
+382 IGAAF
-387 MAYKTDLREISIIG
+387 MAYKTDLREISVVG
-401 LIMAMTLF
+401 LIMALTLF

-449 MDLLPGIA
+449 LDLLPGIV

-467 LMALLWVATLVSMD
+467 LMALLWLATLVSMD

-488 LLMQAILPSS
+488 LLLQAILPSS

-503 KSMLQMMV
+503 KSMLQMML
-511 RIFIILIVVIAFAI
+511 RAFIIVVIAIAFAI
-525 GAALQGLALG
+525 GTVLQGLALG
-535 AVLCMCASLAVGTLC
+535 AVFCMFTSLAVGTIC
-550 FVVYP
+550 FIVYP
-555 SMLHRGIG
+555 SLLHRGIG

>member
-1 MRKRCSMRLWGY
+1 MRLWGY

-25 IFKSKVVV
+25 IFKSKVMI
-33 VILCSM
+33 VILCSF
-39 LIGGVIGAS
+39 LIGGVIGGS
-48 VGVIGSIVEEN
+48 VGFISSLVEDQ
-59 AQTDVADSDGDD
+59 AQTESSVSKDDKTNDPAQMEEDFMTVHAD
-71 DMTDIG
+71 
-77 DDFIALHAGAIRES
+77 AIRES

-112 KKGSDFFLMADANL
+112 KKGSDFFLMADANI

-138 MFRLSFQMLALL
+138 MFRLSFQILALL

-161 SMKMILGLDN
+161 SMKLILGLDN
-171 FAIFAIFLAWGML
+171 FAIVAIFLAWGML

-195 YTLTSTYEHLKKYV
+195 YTLTATYEHLKKYV
-209 VPFVYAVGILVV
+209 VPFVFAVGLLVV
-221 AATGAVYLSTGKDY
+221 AATGAVYISTGSDY
-235 MRTLHLTYGADWSNY
+235 MATLRLTYGADWSNY

-261 MNAISGN
+261 MNAINGH
-268 VLVSFGF
+268 VLASLGY

-281 FLIVLVWG
+281 FLIALVWG

-308 DDMTRAALEGRN
+308 DDMTKAALEGRN

-327 SARRAKKLARKAQKS
+327 SAKRAQKLEHKVRKS
-342 YELKGWGASVFLQK
+342 YELKGWGASVFLHK
-356 SIMNRR
+356 SILNRR
-362 RFAKLGFVTNT
+362 RFSKFGFVTNT
-373 LLVYLAIGG
+373 LLLYLAIGG

-387 MAYKTDLREISIIG
+387 MAYKTDLREISVIG
-401 LIMAMTLF
+401 LIMALTLF

-449 MDLLPGIA
+449 LDLLPGIV
-457 VATVILRGNP
+457 VATVILRVNP
-467 LMALLWVATLVSMD
+467 LMALLWLATLVSMD

-488 LLMQAILPSS
+488 LLLQAILPSS

-503 KSMLQMMV
+503 KSMLQMML
-511 RIFIILIVVIAFAI
+511 RAFIIVVIAIAFAI
-525 GAALQGLALG
+525 GTVLQGLALG
-535 AVLCMCASLAVGTLC
+535 AVFCMFTSLAVGTIC
-550 FVVYP
+550 FIVYP
-555 SMLHRGIG
+555 SLLHRGIG

>member
-1 MRKRCSMRLWGY
+1 MRLWGY

-25 IFKSKVVV
+25 IFKSKVMI
-33 VILCSM
+33 VILCSF
-39 LIGGVIGAS
+39 LIGGVIGGS
-48 VGVIGSIVEEN
+48 VGFISSLVEDQARTESSVSKDDKTN
-59 AQTDVADSDGDD
+59 DPAQMEEDFMTVHAD
-71 DMTDIG
+71 
-77 DDFIALHAGAIRES
+77 AIRES

-112 KKGSDFFLMADANL
+112 KKGSDFFLMADANI

-161 SMKMILGLDN
+161 SMKLILGLDN
-171 FAIFAIFLAWGML
+171 FAIIAIFLAWGML

-195 YTLTSTYEHLKKYV
+195 YTLTATYEHLKKYV
-209 VPFVYAVGILVV
+209 VPFVFAVGLLVV
-221 AATGAVYLSTGKDY
+221 AATGAVYISTGRDY
-235 MRTLHLTYGADWSNY
+235 MATLRLTYGADWSNY

-261 MNAISGN
+261 MNAINGHVFASLGY
-268 VLVSFGF
+268 

-281 FLIVLVWG
+281 FLIALVWG

-308 DDMTRAALEGRN
+308 DDMTKAALEGRN

-327 SARRAKKLARKAQKS
+327 SAKRTQKLEHKVWKS
-342 YELKGWGASVFLQK
+342 YELKGWGASVFLHK
-356 SIMNRR
+356 SILNRR
-362 RFAKLGFVTNT
+362 RFSKFGFVTNT
-373 LLVYLAIGG
+373 LLLYLAIGG

-387 MAYKTDLREISIIG
+387 MAYKTDLREISVIG
-401 LIMAMTLF
+401 LIMALTLF

-449 MDLLPGIA
+449 LDLLPGIV

-467 LMALLWVATLVSMD
+467 LMALLWLATLVSMD

-488 LLMQAILPSS
+488 LLLQAILPSS

-503 KSMLQMMV
+503 KSMLQMML
-511 RIFIILIVVIAFAI
+511 RAFIIVVIAIAFAI
-525 GAALQGLALG
+525 GTVLQGLALG
-535 AVLCMCASLAVGTLC
+535 AVFCMFTSLAVGTIC
-550 FVVYP
+550 FIVYP
-555 SMLHRGIG
+555 SLLHRGIG

>member
-1 MRKRCSMRLWGY
+1 MRLWGY

-25 IFKSKVVV
+25 IFKSKVMI
-33 VILCSM
+33 VILCSF
-39 LIGGVIGAS
+39 LIGGVVGGS
-48 VGVIGSIVEEN
+48 VGFISSLVEDQ
-59 AQTDVADSDGDD
+59 AQTESSVSKDDKTNDPAQMEEDFMTVHAD
-71 DMTDIG
+71 
-77 DDFIALHAGAIRES
+77 AIRES

-112 KKGSDFFLMADANL
+112 KKGSDFFLMADANI

-161 SMKMILGLDN
+161 SMKLILGLDN
-171 FAIFAIFLAWGML
+171 FAIVAIFLAWGML

-195 YTLTSTYEHLKKYV
+195 YTLTATYEHLKKYV
-209 VPFVYAVGILVV
+209 VPFVFAVGLLVV
-221 AATGAVYLSTGKDY
+221 AATGAVYISTGNDY
-235 MRTLHLTYGADWSNY
+235 MATLRLTYGADWSNY

-261 MNAISGN
+261 MNAINGHVFASLGY
-268 VLVSFGF
+268 

-281 FLIVLVWG
+281 FLIALVWG

-308 DDMTRAALEGRN
+308 DDMTKAALEGRN

-327 SARRAKKLARKAQKS
+327 SAKRAQKLEHKVRKS
-342 YELKGWGASVFLQK
+342 YELKGWGASVFLHK
-356 SIMNRR
+356 SILNRR
-362 RFAKLGFVTNT
+362 RFSKFGFVTNT
-373 LLVYLAIGG
+373 LLLYLAIGG

-387 MAYKTDLREISIIG
+387 MAYKTDLREISVVG
-401 LIMAMTLF
+401 LIMALTLF

-449 MDLLPGIA
+449 LDLLPGIV

-467 LMALLWVATLVSMD
+467 LIALLWLATLVSMD

-488 LLMQAILPSS
+488 LLLQAILPSS

-503 KSMLQMMV
+503 KSMLQMML
-511 RIFIILIVVIAFAI
+511 RAFIIVVIAIAFAI
-525 GAALQGLALG
+525 GTVLQGLALG
-535 AVLCMCASLAVGTLC
+535 AVFCMFTSLAVGTIC
-550 FVVYP
+550 FIVYP
-555 SMLHRGIG
+555 SLLHRGIG

>member
-1 MRKRCSMRLWGY
+1 MRLWGY

-25 IFKSKVVV
+25 IFKSKVMI
-33 VILCSM
+33 VILCSF
-39 LIGGVIGAS
+39 LIGGVVGGS
-48 VGVIGSIVEEN
+48 VGFISSLVEDQARTESSVSKDDKTN
-59 AQTDVADSDGDD
+59 DPAQMEEDFMTVHAD
-71 DMTDIG
+71 
-77 DDFIALHAGAIRES
+77 AIRES

-112 KKGSDFFLMADANL
+112 KKGSDFFLMADANI

-150 FFTFYLIFQVP
+150 TFTFYLIFQVP
-161 SMKMILGLDN
+161 SMKLILGLDN
-171 FAIFAIFLAWGML
+171 FAIIAIFLAWGML

-195 YTLTSTYEHLKKYV
+195 YTLTATYEHLKKYV
-209 VPFVYAVGILVV
+209 VPFVFAVGLLVV
-221 AATGAVYLSTGKDY
+221 AATGAVYISTGNDY
-235 MRTLHLTYGADWSNY
+235 MATLRLTYGADWSNY

-261 MNAISGN
+261 MNAINGHVFASLGY
-268 VLVSFGF
+268 

-281 FLIVLVWG
+281 FLIALVWG

-308 DDMTRAALEGRN
+308 DDMTKAALEGRN

-327 SARRAKKLARKAQKS
+327 SAKRTQKLEHKVRKS
-342 YELKGWGASVFLQK
+342 YELKGWGASVFLHK
-356 SIMNRR
+356 SILNRR
-362 RFAKLGFVTNT
+362 RFSKFGFVTNT
-373 LLVYLAIGG
+373 LLLYLAIGG

-387 MAYKTDLREISIIG
+387 MAYKTDLREISVVG
-401 LIMAMTLF
+401 LIMALTLF

-449 MDLLPGIA
+449 LDLLPGIV

-467 LMALLWVATLVSMD
+467 LMALLWLATLVSMD

-488 LLMQAILPSS
+488 LLLQAILPSG

-503 KSMLQMMV
+503 KSMLQMML
-511 RIFIILIVVIAFAI
+511 RAFIIVVIAIAFAI
-525 GAALQGLALG
+525 GTVLQGLALG
-535 AVLCMCASLAVGTLC
+535 AVFCMFTSLAVGTIC
-550 FVVYP
+550 FIVYP
-555 SMLHRGIG
+555 SLLHRGIG

>member
-1 MRKRCSMRLWGY
+1 MRLWGY

-25 IFKSKVVV
+25 IFKSKVMI
-33 VILCSM
+33 VILCSF
-39 LIGGVIGAS
+39 LIGGVVGGS
-48 VGVIGSIVEEN
+48 VGFISSLVEDQARTESSVSKDDKTN
-59 AQTDVADSDGDD
+59 DPAQMEEDFMTVHAD
-71 DMTDIG
+71 
-77 DDFIALHAGAIRES
+77 AIRES

-112 KKGSDFFLMADANL
+112 KKGSDFFLMADANI

-161 SMKMILGLDN
+161 SMKLILGLDN
-171 FAIFAIFLAWGML
+171 FAIVAIFLAWGML

-195 YTLTSTYEHLKKYV
+195 YTLTATYEHLKKYV
-209 VPFVYAVGILVV
+209 VPFVFAVGLLVV
-221 AATGAVYLSTGKDY
+221 AATGAVYLSTGNDY
-235 MRTLHLTYGADWSNY
+235 MATLRLTYGADWSNY

-261 MNAISGN
+261 MNAINGHVFASLGY
-268 VLVSFGF
+268 

-281 FLIVLVWG
+281 FLIALVWG

-308 DDMTRAALEGRN
+308 DDMTKAALEGRN

-327 SARRAKKLARKAQKS
+327 SAKRTQKLEHKVRKS
-342 YELKGWGASVFLQK
+342 YELKGWGASVFLHK
-356 SIMNRR
+356 SILNRR
-362 RFAKLGFVTNT
+362 RFSKFGFVTNT
-373 LLVYLAIGG
+373 LLLYLAIGG

-387 MAYKTDLREISIIG
+387 MAYKTDLREISVVG
-401 LIMAMTLF
+401 LIMALTLF

-449 MDLLPGIA
+449 LDLLPGIV

-467 LMALLWVATLVSMD
+467 LMALLWLATLVSMD

-488 LLMQAILPSS
+488 LLLQAILPSS

-503 KSMLQMMV
+503 KSMLQMML
-511 RIFIILIVVIAFAI
+511 RAFIIVVIAIAFAI
-525 GAALQGLALG
+525 GTVLQGLALG
-535 AVLCMCASLAVGTLC
+535 AVFCMFTSLAVGTIC
-550 FVVYP
+550 FIVYP
-555 SMLHRGIG
+555 SLLHRGIG

>member
-1 MRKRCSMRLWGY
+1 MRLWGY

-25 IFKSKVVV
+25 IFKSKVMI
-33 VILCSM
+33 VILCSF
-39 LIGGVIGAS
+39 LIGGVIGGS
-48 VGVIGSIVEEN
+48 VGFISSLVEDQARTESSVSKDDKTN
-59 AQTDVADSDGDD
+59 DPAQMEEDFMTVHAD
-71 DMTDIG
+71 
-77 DDFIALHAGAIRES
+77 AIRES

-112 KKGSDFFLMADANL
+112 KKGSDFFLMADANI

-138 MFRLSFQMLALL
+138 MFRLSFQILALL

-161 SMKMILGLDN
+161 SMKLILGLDN
-171 FAIFAIFLAWGML
+171 FAIIAIFLAWGML

-195 YTLTSTYEHLKKYV
+195 YTLTATYEHLKKYV
-209 VPFVYAVGILVV
+209 VPFVFAVGLLVV
-221 AATGAVYLSTGKDY
+221 AATGAVYISTGSDY
-235 MRTLHLTYGADWSNY
+235 MATLRLTYGADWSNY

-261 MNAISGN
+261 MNAINGH
-268 VLVSFGF
+268 VLASFGY

-281 FLIVLVWG
+281 FLIALVWG

-308 DDMTRAALEGRN
+308 DDMTKATLEGRN

-327 SARRAKKLARKAQKS
+327 SAKRAQKLEHKVQKS
-342 YELKGWGASVFLQK
+342 YELKGWGASVFLHK
-356 SIMNRR
+356 SILNRR
-362 RFAKLGFVTNT
+362 RFSKFGFVTNT
-373 LLVYLAIGG
+373 LLLYLAIGG

-387 MAYKTDLREISIIG
+387 MAYKTDLREISVIG
-401 LIMAMTLF
+401 LIMALTLF

-449 MDLLPGIA
+449 LDLLPGIV

-467 LMALLWVATLVSMD
+467 LMALLWLATLVSMD

-488 LLMQAILPSS
+488 LLLQAILPSS

-503 KSMLQMMV
+503 KSMLQMML
-511 RIFIILIVVIAFAI
+511 RAFIIVVIAIAFAI
-525 GAALQGLALG
+525 GTVLQGLALG
-535 AVLCMCASLAVGTLC
+535 AVFCMFTSLAVGTIC
-550 FVVYP
+550 FIVYP
-555 SMLHRGIG
+555 SLLHRGIG

>member
-1 MRKRCSMRLWGY
+1 MRLWGY

-25 IFKSKVVV
+25 IFKSKVMI
-33 VILCSM
+33 VILCSF
-39 LIGGVIGAS
+39 LIGGVVGGS
-48 VGVIGSIVEEN
+48 VGFISSLVEDQ
-59 AQTDVADSDGDD
+59 AQTESSVSKDDKTNDPAQMEEDFMTVHAD
-71 DMTDIG
+71 
-77 DDFIALHAGAIRES
+77 AIRES

-112 KKGSDFFLMADANL
+112 KKGSDFFLMADANI

-161 SMKMILGLDN
+161 SMKLILGLDN
-171 FAIFAIFLAWGML
+171 FAIVAIFLAWGML

-195 YTLTSTYEHLKKYV
+195 YTLTATYEHLKKYV
-209 VPFVYAVGILVV
+209 VPFVFAVGLLVV
-221 AATGAVYLSTGKDY
+221 AATGAVYISTGNDY
-235 MRTLHLTYGADWSNY
+235 MATLRLTYGADWSNY

-261 MNAISGN
+261 MNAINGHVFASLGY
-268 VLVSFGF
+268 

-281 FLIVLVWG
+281 FLIALVWG

-308 DDMTRAALEGRN
+308 DDMTKAALEGRN

-327 SARRAKKLARKAQKS
+327 SAKRTQKLEHKVRKS
-342 YELKGWGASVFLQK
+342 YELKGWGASVFLHK
-356 SIMNRR
+356 SILNRR
-362 RFAKLGFVTNT
+362 RFSKFGFVTNT
-373 LLVYLAIGG
+373 LLLYLAIGG

-387 MAYKTDLREISIIG
+387 MAYKTDLREISVVG
-401 LIMAMTLF
+401 LIMALTLF

-449 MDLLPGIA
+449 LDLLPGIV

-467 LMALLWVATLVSMD
+467 LIALLWLATLVSMD

-488 LLMQAILPSS
+488 LLLQAILPSS

-503 KSMLQMMV
+503 KSMLQMML
-511 RIFIILIVVIAFAI
+511 RAFIIVVIVIAFAI
-525 GAALQGLALG
+525 GTVLQGLALG
-535 AVLCMCASLAVGTLC
+535 AVFCMFTSLAVGTIC
-550 FVVYP
+550 FIVYP
-555 SMLHRGIG
+555 SLLHRGIG

>member
-1 MRKRCSMRLWGY
+1 MRLWGY

-25 IFKSKVVV
+25 IFKSKVMI
-33 VILCSM
+33 VILCSF
-39 LIGGVIGAS
+39 LIGGVVGGS
-48 VGVIGSIVEEN
+48 VGFISSLIEDQ
-59 AQTDVADSDGDD
+59 AQTESSVSKDDKTNDPAQMEEDFMTVHAD
-71 DMTDIG
+71 
-77 DDFIALHAGAIRES
+77 AIRES

-112 KKGSDFFLMADANL
+112 KKGSDFFLMADANI

-161 SMKMILGLDN
+161 SMKLILGLDN
-171 FAIFAIFLAWGML
+171 FAIVAIFLAWGML

-195 YTLTSTYEHLKKYV
+195 YTLTATYEHLKKYV
-209 VPFVYAVGILVV
+209 VPFVFAVGLLVV
-221 AATGAVYLSTGKDY
+221 AATGAVYISTGNDY
-235 MRTLHLTYGADWSNY
+235 MATLCLTYGADWPNY

-261 MNAISGN
+261 MNAINGHVFASLGY
-268 VLVSFGF
+268 

-281 FLIVLVWG
+281 FLIALVWG

-308 DDMTRAALEGRN
+308 DDMTKAALEGRN

-327 SARRAKKLARKAQKS
+327 SAKRTQKLEHKVRKS
-342 YELKGWGASVFLQK
+342 YELKGWGASVFLHK
-356 SIMNRR
+356 SILNRR
-362 RFAKLGFVTNT
+362 RFSKFGFVTNT
-373 LLVYLAIGG
+373 LLLYLAIGG

-387 MAYKTDLREISIIG
+387 MAYKTDLREISVIG
-401 LIMAMTLF
+401 LIMALTLF

-449 MDLLPGIA
+449 LDLLPGIV
-457 VATVILRGNP
+457 VATVILRSNP
-467 LMALLWVATLVSMD
+467 LMALLWLATLVSMD

-488 LLMQAILPSS
+488 LLLQAILPSS

-503 KSMLQMMV
+503 KSMLQMML
-511 RIFIILIVVIAFAI
+511 RAFIIVVIAIAFAI
-525 GAALQGLALG
+525 GTVLQGLALG
-535 AVLCMCASLAVGTLC
+535 AVFCMFTSLAVGTIC
-550 FVVYP
+550 FIVYP
-555 SMLHRGIG
+555 SLLHRGIG

>member
-1 MRKRCSMRLWGY
+1 MRLWGY

-25 IFKSKVVV
+25 IFKSKVMI
-33 VILCSM
+33 VILCSF
-39 LIGGVIGAS
+39 LIGGVVGGS
-48 VGVIGSIVEEN
+48 VGFISSLVEDQ
-59 AQTDVADSDGDD
+59 AQTENSVSKDDKTNDPAQMEEDFMTVHAD
-71 DMTDIG
+71 
-77 DDFIALHAGAIRES
+77 AIRES

-112 KKGSDFFLMADANL
+112 KKGSDFFLMADANI

-161 SMKMILGLDN
+161 SMKLILGLDN
-171 FAIFAIFLAWGML
+171 FAIVAIFLAWGML

-195 YTLTSTYEHLKKYV
+195 YTLTATYEHLKKYV
-209 VPFVYAVGILVV
+209 VPFVFAVGLLVV
-221 AATGAVYLSTGKDY
+221 AATGAVYISTGNDY
-235 MRTLHLTYGADWSNY
+235 MATLRLTYGADWSNY

-261 MNAISGN
+261 MNAINGHVFASLGY
-268 VLVSFGF
+268 

-281 FLIVLVWG
+281 FLIALVWG

-308 DDMTRAALEGRN
+308 DDMTKAALEGRN

-327 SARRAKKLARKAQKS
+327 SAKRTQKLEHKVRKS
-342 YELKGWGASVFLQK
+342 YELKGWGASVFLHK
-356 SIMNRR
+356 SILNRR
-362 RFAKLGFVTNT
+362 RFSKFGFVTNT
-373 LLVYLAIGG
+373 LLLYLAIGG

-387 MAYKTDLREISIIG
+387 MAYKTDLREISVVG
-401 LIMAMTLF
+401 LIMALTLF

-449 MDLLPGIA
+449 LDLLPGIV

-467 LMALLWVATLVSMD
+467 LMALLWLATLVSMD

-488 LLMQAILPSS
+488 LLLQAILPSG

-503 KSMLQMMV
+503 KSMLQMML
-511 RIFIILIVVIAFAI
+511 RAFIIVVIVIAFAI
-525 GAALQGLALG
+525 GTVLQGLALG
-535 AVLCMCASLAVGTLC
+535 AVFCMFTSLAVGTIC
-550 FVVYP
+550 FIVYP
-555 SMLHRGIG
+555 SLLHRGIG

>member
-1 MRKRCSMRLWGY
+1 MRLWGY

-25 IFKSKVVV
+25 IFKSKVMI
-33 VILCSM
+33 VILCSF
-39 LIGGVIGAS
+39 LIGGVIGGS
-48 VGVIGSIVEEN
+48 VGFISSLVEDQ
-59 AQTDVADSDGDD
+59 AQTESSVSKDDKTNDPAQMEEDFMTVHAD
-71 DMTDIG
+71 
-77 DDFIALHAGAIRES
+77 AIRES

-112 KKGSDFFLMADANL
+112 KKGSDFFLMADANI

-150 FFTFYLIFQVP
+150 TFTFYLIFQVP
-161 SMKMILGLDN
+161 SMKLILGLDN
-171 FAIFAIFLAWGML
+171 FAIVAIFLAWGML

-195 YTLTSTYEHLKKYV
+195 YTLTATYEHLKKYV
-209 VPFVYAVGILVV
+209 VPFVFAVGLLVV
-221 AATGAVYLSTGKDY
+221 AATGAVYISTGNDY
-235 MRTLHLTYGADWSNY
+235 MATLRLTYGADWSNY

-261 MNAISGN
+261 MNAINGHVFASLGY
-268 VLVSFGF
+268 

-281 FLIVLVWG
+281 FLIALVWG

-308 DDMTRAALEGRN
+308 DDMTKAALEGRN

-327 SARRAKKLARKAQKS
+327 SAKRTQKLEHKVRKS
-342 YELKGWGASVFLQK
+342 YELKGWGASVFLHK
-356 SIMNRR
+356 SILNRR
-362 RFAKLGFVTNT
+362 RFSKFGFVTNT
-373 LLVYLAIGG
+373 LLLYLAIGG

-387 MAYKTDLREISIIG
+387 MAYKTDLREISVIG
-401 LIMAMTLF
+401 LIMALTLF

-449 MDLLPGIA
+449 LDLLPGIV

-467 LMALLWVATLVSMD
+467 LMALLWLATLVSMD

-488 LLMQAILPSS
+488 LLLQAILPSG

-503 KSMLQMMV
+503 KSMLQMML
-511 RIFIILIVVIAFAI
+511 RAFIIVVIVIAFAI
-525 GAALQGLALG
+525 GTVLQGLALG
-535 AVLCMCASLAVGTLC
+535 AVFCMFTSLAVGTIC
-550 FVVYP
+550 FIVYP
-555 SMLHRGIG
+555 SLLHRGIG

>member
-1 MRKRCSMRLWGY
+1 MRLWGY

-25 IFKSKVVV
+25 IFKSKVMI
-33 VILCSM
+33 VILCSF
-39 LIGGVIGAS
+39 LIGGVVGGS
-48 VGVIGSIVEEN
+48 VGFISSLVEDQ
-59 AQTDVADSDGDD
+59 AQTESSVSKDDKTNDPAQMEEDFMMVHAD
-71 DMTDIG
+71 
-77 DDFIALHAGAIRES
+77 AIRES
-91 IPAATMILLLVVVL
+91 LPAATMILLLVVVL

-161 SMKMILGLDN
+161 SMKLILGLDN
-171 FAIFAIFLAWGML
+171 FAIIAIFLAWGML

-195 YTLTSTYEHLKKYV
+195 YTLTATYEHLKKYV
-209 VPFVYAVGILVV
+209 VPFVFAVGLLVV
-221 AATGAVYLSTGKDY
+221 AATGAVYISTGNDY
-235 MRTLHLTYGADWSNY
+235 MATLRLTYGADWSNY

-261 MNAISGN
+261 MNAINGHVFASLGY
-268 VLVSFGF
+268 V
-275 MALNLV
+275 ALNLV
-281 FLIVLVWG
+281 FLIALVWG

-308 DDMTRAALEGRN
+308 DDMTKAALEGRN

-327 SARRAKKLARKAQKS
+327 SAKRTQKLEHKVRKS
-342 YELKGWGASVFLQK
+342 YELKGWGASVFLHK
-356 SIMNRR
+356 SILNRR
-362 RFAKLGFVTNT
+362 RFSKFGFVTNT
-373 LLVYLAIGG
+373 LLLYLAIGG

-387 MAYKTDLREISIIG
+387 MAYKTDLREISVIG
-401 LIMAMTLF
+401 LIMALTLF

-449 MDLLPGIA
+449 LDLLPGIV

-467 LMALLWVATLVSMD
+467 LMALLWLATLVSMD

-488 LLMQAILPSS
+488 LLLQAILPSS

-503 KSMLQMMV
+503 KSMLQMML
-511 RIFIILIVVIAFAI
+511 RAFIIVVIAIAFAI
-525 GAALQGLALG
+525 GTVLQGLALG
-535 AVLCMCASLAVGTLC
+535 AVFCMFTSLAVGTIC
-550 FVVYP
+550 FIVYP
-555 SMLHRGIG
+555 SLLHRGIG

>member
-1 MRKRCSMRLWGY
+1 MRLWGY

-25 IFKSKVVV
+25 IFKSKVMI
-33 VILCSM
+33 VILCSF
-39 LIGGVIGAS
+39 LIGGVVGGS
-48 VGVIGSIVEEN
+48 VGFISSLVEDQ
-59 AQTDVADSDGDD
+59 AQTESSVSKDDKTNDPAQMEEDFMTVHAD
-71 DMTDIG
+71 
-77 DDFIALHAGAIRES
+77 AIRES

-112 KKGSDFFLMADANL
+112 KKGSDFFLMADANI

-161 SMKMILGLDN
+161 SMKLILGLDN
-171 FAIFAIFLAWGML
+171 FAIVAIFLAWGML

-195 YTLTSTYEHLKKYV
+195 YTLTATYEHLKKYV
-209 VPFVYAVGILVV
+209 VPFVFAVGLLVV
-221 AATGAVYLSTGKDY
+221 AATGAVYISTGNDY
-235 MRTLHLTYGADWSNY
+235 MATLRLTYGADWSNY

-261 MNAISGN
+261 MNAINGHVFASLGY
-268 VLVSFGF
+268 

-281 FLIVLVWG
+281 FLIALVWG

-308 DDMTRAALEGRN
+308 DDMTKAALEGRN

-327 SARRAKKLARKAQKS
+327 SAKRTQKLEHKVRKS
-342 YELKGWGASVFLQK
+342 YELKGWGASVFLHK
-356 SIMNRR
+356 SILNRR
-362 RFAKLGFVTNT
+362 RFSKFGFVTNT
-373 LLVYLAIGG
+373 LLLYLAIGG
-382 LGAAF
+382 IGAAF
-387 MAYKTDLREISIIG
+387 MAYKTDLREISVIG
-401 LIMAMTLF
+401 LIMALTLF

-449 MDLLPGIA
+449 LDLLPGIV

-467 LMALLWVATLVSMD
+467 LMALLWLATLVSMD

-488 LLMQAILPSS
+488 LLLQAILPSS

-503 KSMLQMMV
+503 KSMLQMML
-511 RIFIILIVVIAFAI
+511 RAFIIVVIVIAFAI
-525 GAALQGLALG
+525 GTVLQGLALG
-535 AVLCMCASLAVGTLC
+535 AVFCMFTSLAVGTIC
-550 FVVYP
+550 FIVYP
-555 SMLHRGIG
+555 SLLHRGIG

>member
-1 MRKRCSMRLWGY
+1 MRLWGY

-25 IFKSKVVV
+25 IFKSKVMI
-33 VILCSM
+33 VILCSF
-39 LIGGVIGAS
+39 LIGGVIGGS
-48 VGVIGSIVEEN
+48 VGFISSLVEDQARTESSVSKDDKTN
-59 AQTDVADSDGDD
+59 DPAQMEEDFMTVHAD
-71 DMTDIG
+71 
-77 DDFIALHAGAIRES
+77 AIRES

-112 KKGSDFFLMADANL
+112 KKGSDFFLMADANI

-138 MFRLSFQMLALL
+138 MFRLSFQILALL

-161 SMKMILGLDN
+161 SMKLILGLDN
-171 FAIFAIFLAWGML
+171 FAIIAIFLAWGML

-195 YTLTSTYEHLKKYV
+195 YTLTATYEHLKKYV
-209 VPFVYAVGILVV
+209 VPFVFAVGLLVV
-221 AATGAVYLSTGKDY
+221 AATGAVYISTGRDY
-235 MRTLHLTYGADWSNY
+235 MATLRLTYGADWSNY

-261 MNAISGN
+261 MNAINGHVFASLGY
-268 VLVSFGF
+268 

-281 FLIVLVWG
+281 FLIALVWG

-308 DDMTRAALEGRN
+308 DDMTKAALEGRN

-327 SARRAKKLARKAQKS
+327 SAKRAQKLEHKVRKS
-342 YELKGWGASVFLQK
+342 YELKGWGASVFLHK
-356 SIMNRR
+356 SILNRR
-362 RFAKLGFVTNT
+362 RFSKFGFVTNT
-373 LLVYLAIGG
+373 LLLYLAIGG

-387 MAYKTDLREISIIG
+387 MAYKTDLREISVIG
-401 LIMAMTLF
+401 LIMALTLF

-449 MDLLPGIA
+449 LDLLPGIV

-467 LMALLWVATLVSMD
+467 LMALLWLATLVSMD

-488 LLMQAILPSS
+488 LLLQAILPSS

-503 KSMLQMMV
+503 KSMLQMML
-511 RIFIILIVVIAFAI
+511 RAFIIVVIAIAFAI
-525 GAALQGLALG
+525 GTVLQGLALG
-535 AVLCMCASLAVGTLC
+535 AVFCMFTSLAVGTIC
-550 FVVYP
+550 FIVYP
-555 SMLHRGIG
+555 SLLHRGIG

>member
-1 MRKRCSMRLWGY
+1 MRLWGY

-25 IFKSKVVV
+25 IFKSKVMI
-33 VILCSM
+33 VILCSF
-39 LIGGVIGAS
+39 LIGGVIGGS
-48 VGVIGSIVEEN
+48 VGFISSLVEDQ
-59 AQTDVADSDGDD
+59 AQTESSVSKDDKTNDPAQMEEDFMTVHAD
-71 DMTDIG
+71 
-77 DDFIALHAGAIRES
+77 AIRES

-112 KKGSDFFLMADANL
+112 KKGSDFFLMADANI

-138 MFRLSFQMLALL
+138 MFRLSFQILALL

-161 SMKMILGLDN
+161 SMKLILGLDN
-171 FAIFAIFLAWGML
+171 FAIIAIFLAWGML

-195 YTLTSTYEHLKKYV
+195 YTLTATYEHLKKYV
-209 VPFVYAVGILVV
+209 VPFVFAVGLLVV
-221 AATGAVYLSTGKDY
+221 AATGAVYISTGSDY
-235 MRTLHLTYGADWSNY
+235 MATLRLTYGADWSNY

-261 MNAISGN
+261 MNAINGH
-268 VLVSFGF
+268 VLASLGY

-281 FLIVLVWG
+281 FLIALVWG

-308 DDMTRAALEGRN
+308 DDMTKATLEGRN

-327 SARRAKKLARKAQKS
+327 SAKRAQKLEHKVQKS
-342 YELKGWGASVFLQK
+342 YELKGWGASVFLHK
-356 SIMNRR
+356 SILNRR
-362 RFAKLGFVTNT
+362 RFSKFGFVTNT
-373 LLVYLAIGG
+373 LLLYLAIGG

-387 MAYKTDLREISIIG
+387 MAYKTDLREISVIG
-401 LIMAMTLF
+401 LIMALTLF

-436 VLYAILAGSVDCV
+436 VLYVILAGSVDCV
-449 MDLLPGIA
+449 LDLLPGIV

-467 LMALLWVATLVSMD
+467 LMALLWLATLVSMD

-488 LLMQAILPSS
+488 LLLQAILPSS

-503 KSMLQMMV
+503 KSMLQMML
-511 RIFIILIVVIAFAI
+511 RAFIIVVIAIAFAI
-525 GAALQGLALG
+525 GTVLQGLALG
-535 AVLCMCASLAVGTLC
+535 AVFCMFTSLAVGTIC
-550 FVVYP
+550 FIVYP
-555 SMLHRGIG
+555 SLLHRGIG

>member
-1 MRKRCSMRLWGY
+1 MRLWGY

-25 IFKSKVVV
+25 IFKSKVMI
-33 VILCSM
+33 VILCSF
-39 LIGGVIGAS
+39 LIGGVVGGS
-48 VGVIGSIVEEN
+48 VGFISSLVEDQ
-59 AQTDVADSDGDD
+59 AQTESSVSKDDKTNDPAQMEEDFMTVHAD
-71 DMTDIG
+71 
-77 DDFIALHAGAIRES
+77 AIRES

-112 KKGSDFFLMADANL
+112 KKGSDFFLMADANI

-161 SMKMILGLDN
+161 SMKLILGLDN
-171 FAIFAIFLAWGML
+171 FAIVAIFLAWGML

-195 YTLTSTYEHLKKYV
+195 YTLTATYEHLKKYV
-209 VPFVYAVGILVV
+209 VPFVFAVGLLVV
-221 AATGAVYLSTGKDY
+221 AATGAVYLSTGNDY
-235 MRTLHLTYGADWSNY
+235 MATLRLTYGADWSNY

-261 MNAISGN
+261 MNAINGHVFASLGY
-268 VLVSFGF
+268 

-281 FLIVLVWG
+281 FLIALVWG

-308 DDMTRAALEGRN
+308 DDMTKAALEGRN

-327 SARRAKKLARKAQKS
+327 SAKRTQKLEHKVRKS
-342 YELKGWGASVFLQK
+342 YELKGWGASVFLHK
-356 SIMNRR
+356 SILNRR
-362 RFAKLGFVTNT
+362 RFSKFGFVTNT
-373 LLVYLAIGG
+373 LLLYLAIGG

-387 MAYKTDLREISIIG
+387 MAYKTDLREISVIG
-401 LIMAMTLF
+401 LIMALTLF

-449 MDLLPGIA
+449 LDLLPGIV

-467 LMALLWVATLVSMD
+467 LMALLWLATLVSMD

-488 LLMQAILPSS
+488 LLLQAILPSS

-503 KSMLQMMV
+503 KSMLQMML
-511 RIFIILIVVIAFAI
+511 RAFIIVVIVIAFAI
-525 GAALQGLALG
+525 GTVLQGLALG
-535 AVLCMCASLAVGTLC
+535 AVFCMFTSLAVGTIC
-550 FVVYP
+550 FIVYP
-555 SMLHRGIG
+555 SLLHRGIG

>member
-1 MRKRCSMRLWGY
+1 MRLWGY

-25 IFKSKVVV
+25 IFKSKVMI
-33 VILCSM
+33 VILCSF
-39 LIGGVIGAS
+39 LIGGVVGGS
-48 VGVIGSIVEEN
+48 VGFISSLVEDQ
-59 AQTDVADSDGDD
+59 AQTESSVSKDDKTNDPAQMEEDFMMVHAD
-71 DMTDIG
+71 
-77 DDFIALHAGAIRES
+77 AIRES

-112 KKGSDFFLMADANL
+112 KKGSDFFLMADANI

-150 FFTFYLIFQVP
+150 TFTFYLIFQVP
-161 SMKMILGLDN
+161 SMKLILGLDN
-171 FAIFAIFLAWGML
+171 FAIVAIFLAWGML

-195 YTLTSTYEHLKKYV
+195 YTLTATYEHLKKYV
-209 VPFVYAVGILVV
+209 VPFVFAVGLLVV
-221 AATGAVYLSTGKDY
+221 AATGAVYISTGNDY
-235 MRTLHLTYGADWSNY
+235 MATLRLTYGADWSNY

-261 MNAISGN
+261 MNAINGHVFASLGY
-268 VLVSFGF
+268 

-281 FLIVLVWG
+281 FLIALVWG

-308 DDMTRAALEGRN
+308 DDMTKAALEGRN

-327 SARRAKKLARKAQKS
+327 SAKRTQKLEHKVRKS
-342 YELKGWGASVFLQK
+342 YELKGWGASVFLHK
-356 SIMNRR
+356 SILNRR
-362 RFAKLGFVTNT
+362 RFSKFGFVTNT
-373 LLVYLAIGG
+373 LLLYLAIGG

-387 MAYKTDLREISIIG
+387 MAYKTDLREISVVG
-401 LIMAMTLF
+401 LIMALTLF

-449 MDLLPGIA
+449 LDLLPGIV

-467 LMALLWVATLVSMD
+467 LMALLWLATLVSMD

-488 LLMQAILPSS
+488 LLLQAILPSG

-503 KSMLQMMV
+503 KSMLQMML
-511 RIFIILIVVIAFAI
+511 RAFIIVVIAIAFAI
-525 GAALQGLALG
+525 GTVLQGLALG
-535 AVLCMCASLAVGTLC
+535 AVFCMFTSLAVGTIC
-550 FVVYP
+550 FIVYP
-555 SMLHRGIG
+555 SLLHRGIG

>member
-1 MRKRCSMRLWGY
+1 MRLWGY

-39 LIGGVIGAS
+39 LIGGVIGGS
-48 VGVIGSIVEEN
+48 VGFIGSLIEDQ
-59 AQTDVADSDGDD
+59 AQTEIATDDHGDAEADSVDLEDGF
-71 DMTDIG
+71 MEKYAAEIK
-77 DDFIALHAGAIRES
+77 ES

-105 WGIYGGS
+105 FGIYGGS
-112 KKGSDFFLMADANL
+112 KKGSDIFLMADANL

-150 FFTFYLIFQVP
+150 FVTFYMVFQVP
-161 SMKMILGLDN
+161 SLKLLLGIDN

-184 LFMSKLMSVFT
+184 LFMSRLMSVFT
-195 YTLTSTYEHLKKYV
+195 YTLTSTHERLKQYV
-209 VPFVYAVGILVV
+209 VPFVFAVAICVVV
-221 AATGAVYLSTGKDY
+221 ATGSVYMATGNDY
-235 MRTLHLTYGADWSNY
+235 MATLRLTYGADWSNY

-261 MNAISGN
+261 MNAIGGDVIRSLFYM
-268 VLVSFGF
+268 V
-275 MALNLV
+275 LNLI

-289 IWHIKADFYEDAL
+289 IWHMKADFYEDAL

-308 DDMTRAALEGRN
+308 DDMTRATMEGRN
-320 INKDKKQ
+320 VNKDKKQ
-327 SARRAKKLARKAQKS
+327 SARRAKKLERKAKGT
-342 YELKGWGASVFLQK
+342 YELKGWGASVFLHK
-356 SIMNRR
+356 SIMNRK
-362 RFAKLGFVTNT
+362 RFAKFGFVTNT

-382 LGAAF
+382 LGSAF
-387 MAYKTDLREISIIG
+387 MVYKTDIREISVIG
-401 LIMAMTLF
+401 LIMALTLF

-449 MDLLPGIA
+449 LDLLPGI
-457 VATVILRGNP
+457 VIATVILRGN
-467 LMALLWVATLVSMD
+467 LFMALLWLVTLVAMD

-488 LLMQAILPSS
+488 LLMQAILPSN

-503 KSMLQMMV
+503 KSMLQMMI
-511 RIFIILIVVIAFAI
+511 RFFIILVIVIAFAI

-535 AVLCMCASLAVGTLC
+535 AVFCMFASLAVGTVC

-555 SMLHRGIG
+555 SLLHRGIG

>member
-1 MRKRCSMRLWGY
+1 MRLWGY

-25 IFKSKVVV
+25 IFKSKVMI
-33 VILCSM
+33 VILCSF
-39 LIGGVIGAS
+39 LIGGVVGGS
-48 VGVIGSIVEEN
+48 VGFISSLIEDQ
-59 AQTDVADSDGDD
+59 AQTESSVSKDDKTNDPAQMEEDFMTVHAD
-71 DMTDIG
+71 
-77 DDFIALHAGAIRES
+77 AIRES

-112 KKGSDFFLMADANL
+112 KKGSDFFLMADANI

-161 SMKMILGLDN
+161 SMKLILGLDN
-171 FAIFAIFLAWGML
+171 FAIVAIFLAWGML

-195 YTLTSTYEHLKKYV
+195 YTLTATYEHLKKYV
-209 VPFVYAVGILVV
+209 VPFVFAVGLLVV
-221 AATGAVYLSTGKDY
+221 AATGAVYISTGNDY
-235 MRTLHLTYGADWSNY
+235 MATLRLTYGADWSNY

-261 MNAISGN
+261 MNAINGHVFASLGY
-268 VLVSFGF
+268 

-281 FLIVLVWG
+281 FLIALVWG

-308 DDMTRAALEGRN
+308 DDMTKAALEGRN

-327 SARRAKKLARKAQKS
+327 SAKRTQKLEHKVRKS
-342 YELKGWGASVFLQK
+342 YELKGWGASVFLHK
-356 SIMNRR
+356 SILNRR
-362 RFAKLGFVTNT
+362 RFSKFGFVTNT
-373 LLVYLAIGG
+373 LLLYLAIGG

-387 MAYKTDLREISIIG
+387 MAYKTDLREISVIG
-401 LIMAMTLF
+401 LIMALTLF

-449 MDLLPGIA
+449 LDLLPGIV
-457 VATVILRGNP
+457 VATVILRSNP
-467 LMALLWVATLVSMD
+467 LMALLWLATLVSMD

-488 LLMQAILPSS
+488 LLLQAILPSS

-503 KSMLQMMV
+503 KSMLQMML
-511 RIFIILIVVIAFAI
+511 RAFIIVVIAIAFAI
-525 GAALQGLALG
+525 GTVLQGLALG
-535 AVLCMCASLAVGTLC
+535 AVFCMFTSLAVGTIC
-550 FVVYP
+550 FIVYP
-555 SMLHRGIG
+555 SLLHRGIG

>member
-1 MRKRCSMRLWGY
+1 MRLWGY

-25 IFKSKVVV
+25 IFKSKVMI
-33 VILCSM
+33 VILCSF
-39 LIGGVIGAS
+39 LIGGVVGGS
-48 VGVIGSIVEEN
+48 VGFISSLVEDQ
-59 AQTDVADSDGDD
+59 AQTESSVSKDDKTNDPAQMEEDFMMVHAD
-71 DMTDIG
+71 
-77 DDFIALHAGAIRES
+77 AIRES

-112 KKGSDFFLMADANL
+112 KKGSDFFLMADANI

-150 FFTFYLIFQVP
+150 TFTFYLIFQVP
-161 SMKMILGLDN
+161 SMKLILGLDN
-171 FAIFAIFLAWGML
+171 FAIVAIFLAWGML

-195 YTLTSTYEHLKKYV
+195 YTLTATYEHLKKYV
-209 VPFVYAVGILVV
+209 VPFVFAVGLLVV
-221 AATGAVYLSTGKDY
+221 AATGAVYISTGNDY
-235 MRTLHLTYGADWSNY
+235 MATLRLTYGADWSNY

-261 MNAISGN
+261 MNAINGHVFASLGY
-268 VLVSFGF
+268 

-281 FLIVLVWG
+281 FLIALVWG

-308 DDMTRAALEGRN
+308 DDMTKAALEGRN

-327 SARRAKKLARKAQKS
+327 SAKRTQKLEHKVRKS
-342 YELKGWGASVFLQK
+342 YELKGWGASVFLHK
-356 SIMNRR
+356 SILNRR
-362 RFAKLGFVTNT
+362 RFSKFGFVTNT
-373 LLVYLAIGG
+373 LLLYLAIGG

-387 MAYKTDLREISIIG
+387 MAYKTDLREISVVG
-401 LIMAMTLF
+401 LIMALTLF

-449 MDLLPGIA
+449 LDLLPGIV

-467 LMALLWVATLVSMD
+467 LMALLWLATLVSMD

-488 LLMQAILPSS
+488 LLLQAILPSS

-503 KSMLQMMV
+503 KSMLQMML
-511 RIFIILIVVIAFAI
+511 RAFIIVVIVIAFAI
-525 GAALQGLALG
+525 GTVLQGLALG
-535 AVLCMCASLAVGTLC
+535 AVFCMFTSLAVGTIC
-550 FVVYP
+550 FIVYP
-555 SMLHRGIG
+555 SLLHRGIG

>member
-1 MRKRCSMRLWGY
+1 MRLWGY

-25 IFKSKVVV
+25 IFKSKVMI
-33 VILCSM
+33 VILCSF
-39 LIGGVIGAS
+39 LIGGVVGGS
-48 VGVIGSIVEEN
+48 VGFISSLVEDQ
-59 AQTDVADSDGDD
+59 AQTENSVSKDDKTNDPAQMEEDFMTVHAD
-71 DMTDIG
+71 
-77 DDFIALHAGAIRES
+77 AIRES

-112 KKGSDFFLMADANL
+112 KKGSDFFLMADANI

-161 SMKMILGLDN
+161 SMKLILGLDN
-171 FAIFAIFLAWGML
+171 FAIVAIFLAWGML

-195 YTLTSTYEHLKKYV
+195 YTLTATYEHLKKYV
-209 VPFVYAVGILVV
+209 VPFVFAVGLLVV
-221 AATGAVYLSTGKDY
+221 AATGAVYISTGNDY
-235 MRTLHLTYGADWSNY
+235 MATLRLTYGADWSNY

-261 MNAISGN
+261 MNAINGHVFASLGY
-268 VLVSFGF
+268 

-281 FLIVLVWG
+281 FLIALVWG
-289 IWHIKADFYEDAL
+289 IWHIKEDFYEDAL

-308 DDMTRAALEGRN
+308 DDMTKAALEGRN

-327 SARRAKKLARKAQKS
+327 SAKRTQKLEHKVRKS
-342 YELKGWGASVFLQK
+342 YELKGWGASVFLHK
-356 SIMNRR
+356 SILNRR
-362 RFAKLGFVTNT
+362 RFSKFGFVTNT
-373 LLVYLAIGG
+373 LLLYLAIGG

-387 MAYKTDLREISIIG
+387 MAYKTDLREISVIG
-401 LIMAMTLF
+401 LIMALTLF

-449 MDLLPGIA
+449 LDLLPGIV

-467 LMALLWVATLVSMD
+467 LMALLWLATLVSMD

-488 LLMQAILPSS
+488 LLLQAILPSS

-503 KSMLQMMV
+503 KSMLQMML
-511 RIFIILIVVIAFAI
+511 RAFIIVVIAIAFAI
-525 GAALQGLALG
+525 GTVLQGLALG
-535 AVLCMCASLAVGTLC
+535 AVFCMFTSLAVGTIC
-550 FVVYP
+550 FIVYP
-555 SMLHRGIG
+555 SLLHRGIG

>member
-1 MRKRCSMRLWGY
+1 MRLWGY

-25 IFKSKVVV
+25 IFKSKVMI
-33 VILCSM
+33 VILCSF
-39 LIGGVIGAS
+39 LIGGVVGGS
-48 VGVIGSIVEEN
+48 VGFISSLVEDQ
-59 AQTDVADSDGDD
+59 AQTESSVSKDDKTNDPAQMEEDFMTVHAD
-71 DMTDIG
+71 
-77 DDFIALHAGAIRES
+77 AIRES

-112 KKGSDFFLMADANL
+112 KKGSDFFLMADANI

-150 FFTFYLIFQVP
+150 TFTFYLIFQVP
-161 SMKMILGLDN
+161 SMKLILGLDN
-171 FAIFAIFLAWGML
+171 FAIVAIFLAWGML

-195 YTLTSTYEHLKKYV
+195 YTLTATYEHLKKYV
-209 VPFVYAVGILVV
+209 VPFVFAVGLLVV
-221 AATGAVYLSTGKDY
+221 AATGAVYISTGNDY
-235 MRTLHLTYGADWSNY
+235 MATLRLTYGADWSNY

-261 MNAISGN
+261 MNAINGHVFASLGY
-268 VLVSFGF
+268 

-281 FLIVLVWG
+281 FLIALVWG

-308 DDMTRAALEGRN
+308 DDMTKAALEGRN

-327 SARRAKKLARKAQKS
+327 SAKRTQKLEHKVRKS
-342 YELKGWGASVFLQK
+342 YELKGWGASVFLHK
-356 SIMNRR
+356 SILNRR
-362 RFAKLGFVTNT
+362 RFSKFGFVTNT
-373 LLVYLAIGG
+373 LLLYLAIGG

-387 MAYKTDLREISIIG
+387 MAYKTDLREISVVG
-401 LIMAMTLF
+401 LIMALTLF

-449 MDLLPGIA
+449 LDLLPGIV

-467 LMALLWVATLVSMD
+467 LMALLWLATLVSMD

-488 LLMQAILPSS
+488 LLLQAILPSG

-503 KSMLQMMV
+503 KSMLQMML
-511 RIFIILIVVIAFAI
+511 RAFIIVVIAIAFAI
-525 GAALQGLALG
+525 GTVLQGLALG
-535 AVLCMCASLAVGTLC
+535 AVFCMFTSLAVGTIC
-550 FVVYP
+550 FIVYP
-555 SMLHRGIG
+555 SLLHRGIG